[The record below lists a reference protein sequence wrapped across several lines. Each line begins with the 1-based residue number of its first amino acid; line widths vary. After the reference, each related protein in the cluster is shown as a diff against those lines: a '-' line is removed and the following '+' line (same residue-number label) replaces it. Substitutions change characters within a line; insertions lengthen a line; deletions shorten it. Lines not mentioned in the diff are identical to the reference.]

1 MECISWYTLNF
12 TSSQEGRHSSACD
25 KFMHFAAQTYKNKK
39 FLQFIAQILQNKKFL
54 QLIAETFGL
63 NEIQYLRDS
72 VF

>member
-1 MECISWYTLNF
+1 
-12 TSSQEGRHSSACD
+12 
-25 KFMHFAAQTYKNKK
+25 MHFAAQTYKNKK